1 LGGVQRAQASVE
13 YLLLVSAILV
23 GACLLVRFQTPV
35 RAVATAVVHAVTG
48 HARHPSPTLHR
59 HHPHR
64 PPTRRPHPCLCAA
77 RLVSQPASRWPAR
90 LWESHRMREG
100 SRSTSASA

>member
-1 LGGVQRAQASVE
+1 MQRAQASVE

-35 RAVATAVVHAVTG
+35 QAVATAVVHAVSG
-48 HARHPSPTLHR
+48 HEQRAPGQSGR

-64 PPTRRPHPCLCAA
+64 SPTRRPHPCLCQFGP
-77 RLVSQPASRWPAR
+77 SGPA
-90 LWESHRMREG
+90 G
-100 SRSTSASA
+100 